1 MDGKNKPRERQ
12 QTWIEWYC
20 SLPQNHFYCRI
31 NKSYIQDNFN
41 LFDLK
46 LMFPSESLYKEAL
59 KIILD
64 EASIRKSSAASSQDN
79 AEHLYGMIHCRY
91 IKCAAGL
98 EAMKRK
104 YIRGDFG
111 CCPRYGCSDHLVVP
125 MGMSEESGLD
135 DVKTFCPKCQNVYS
149 CANDGVDGAYF
160 GPTFPHLF
168 YMTYDALVPDPII
181 PAEEYQPRVFG
192 FKVHASSS
200 SLSSS
205 KNLVSEA
212 PSASTGY
219 SNSSTEFCIDNIKAH
234 NAVVQHVDAVTTSI
248 PSPSNV
254 AKEGAQQRKKRCLS
268 DGNEGGRDEIGS
280 VGGIGSSGDVD
291 QAFKRFKPEEE

>member
-1 MDGKNKPRERQ
+1 MEGKKKQSERKQ
-12 QTWIEWYC
+12 SWIDWFC
-20 SLPQNHFYCRI
+20 SLPQNHFFCRI

-46 LMFPSESLYKEAL
+46 LMFPSESSYKEAL

-64 EASIRKSSAASSQDN
+64 EASIRKSSAASSQEN

-125 MGMSEESGLD
+125 MGLSEEPGLD
-135 DVKTFCPKCQNVYS
+135 DVKVFCPKCQNVYS
-149 CANDGVDGAYF
+149 CANDAVDGAYF

-168 YMTYDALVPDPII
+168 YMTYDALVPDPIS
-181 PAEEYQPRVFG
+181 PSDKYQPRVFG

-200 SLSSS
+200 SLPSS
-205 KNLVSEA
+205 KNFVSET
-212 PSASTGY
+212 PSASTGD
-219 SNSSTEFCIDNIKAH
+219 SSGEFSIDNIKAH
-234 NAVVQHVDAVTTSI
+234 NPVVQHVDAVMTSI
-248 PSPSNV
+248 PSASQNISS
-254 AKEGAQQRKKRCLS
+254 EGGEQGRKRCLS
-268 DGNEGGRDEIGS
+268 GGNEFVGDMGGVAGS
-280 VGGIGSSGDVD
+280 DDAD
-291 QAFKRFKPEEE
+291 QAFKRTKHEE